1 MPVCGKGCRP
11 VKAMSWQ
18 AYNAIDQIQIIK
30 VDMPTPKANEVLI
43 RTHASS
49 INSWDW
55 EIIQGTPWVNRVER
69 ALTSHYDILGAD
81 VAGTVAAVGRAVSR
95 FKEGGEVYGDL
106 SGGHWGGFA
115 EYVTADQNALLP
127 KPVNL
132 TFAQAAAVPQAGLL
146 ALQGLR
152 DKGRIRTGER
162 VLINGASGGVGTFAI
177 QLARLWHAEITAV
190 CSGRKME
197 LVRELG
203 AAHVIDYTQQDFT
216 QNGSQYDLILDV
228 QGHHSIADYQ
238 RALSSNGRYVMVG
251 GESALVNRV
260 VWQGWLA
267 AVNGGQAMGLLL
279 HKANRGLVDLSK
291 LLEQGK
297 IVPIVDRC
305 YPLEK
310 LADAMRY
317 YAEGHVRG
325 KLVISMVR
333 E

>member
-1 MPVCGKGCRP
+1 MPVCGKGCGP

-18 AYNAIDQIQIIK
+18 AYNAIDQIQIIET
-30 VDMPTPKANEVLI
+30 DTPRPKANEVLI

-55 EIIQGTPWVNRVER
+55 EIIQGTPWVNRVVR
-69 ALTSHYDILGAD
+69 ALTSKYDILGAD

-95 FKEGGEVYGDL
+95 FKEGDEVYGDL

-115 EYVTADQNALLP
+115 EYVTADQSALLP
-127 KPVNL
+127 KPANL

-152 DKGRIRTGER
+152 DKGAIQTGER

-177 QLARLWHAEITAV
+177 QLARLWQAEVTAV
-190 CSGRKME
+190 CSGPKME

-203 AAHVIDYTQQDFT
+203 AAHVMDYTQQDFT
-216 QNGSQYDLILDV
+216 QNNNQYDLILDV
-228 QGHHSIADYQ
+228 QGHHNIAGYK
-238 RALSSNGRYVMVG
+238 RALSSGGRYVMVG

-260 VWQGWLA
+260 IWQGWLA
-267 AVNGGQAMGLLL
+267 AVNGGQKMGLLL
-279 HKANRGLVDLSK
+279 HKANRGLVDLSR

-297 IVPIVDRC
+297 ITPVVDRC

-317 YAEGHVRG
+317 YAGGHVRG
-325 KLVISMVR
+325 KLVISMVQ

>member
-1 MPVCGKGCRP
+1 MP
-11 VKAMSWQ
+11 S
-18 AYNAIDQIQIIK
+18 
-30 VDMPTPKANEVLI
+30 PKANEVLV

-69 ALTSHYDILGAD
+69 ALTSNYNILGAD

-95 FKEGGEVYGDL
+95 FKEGDEVYGDL

-127 KPVNL
+127 KPANL

-146 ALQGLR
+146 ALQGLQ

-162 VLINGASGGVGTFAI
+162 VLINGASGGVGTFAT
-177 QLARLWHAEITAV
+177 QLARLWQAEITAV

-203 AAHVIDYTQQDFT
+203 AVHVIDYDQQDFT
-216 QNGSQYDLILDV
+216 QNGRQYDLILDV
-228 QGHHSIADYQ
+228 QGRHSIADYQ

-251 GESALVNRV
+251 GETTLVNRII
-260 VWQGWLA
+260 WQGLLT
-267 AVNGGQAMGLLL
+267 AVNGGQKMGLLL
-279 HKANRGLVDLSK
+279 HKANRGLADLSR

-297 IVPIVDRC
+297 IVPIVDSC

-310 LADAMRY
+310 LADALRY

-325 KLVISMVR
+325 KLVISMM
-333 E
+333 